1 MRSQAIMLH
10 SSKGM
15 RGMQRI
21 SRGMLFLICATPIA
35 GHALIDLDFRP
46 DYQHVAKGSI
56 VSIKLFAVSDNASNQ
71 LLSAMDVVIRW
82 DPDYLNPIS
91 FTNAGNGYNW
101 QSSGFFPGSINNSLS
116 DGDAMWT
123 AWARPGDPAAAT
135 PAGLHVT
142 TFRFTALANTLSTIV
157 EIVPSFNGFQTVVFD
172 GTVPNTPVTGQLDS
186 TSITIT
192 PWVPPPSG
200 PFGTHSESVPEP
212 TTLGALGAAL
222 LAFRVSRRSRK

>member
-1 MRSQAIMLH
+1 M
-10 SSKGM
+10 KGM
-15 RGMQRI
+15 L
-21 SRGMLFLICATPIA
+21 RGMLFLMCMFPMA

-46 DYQHVAKGSI
+46 DYQHVPKGSI
-56 VSIKLFAVSDNASNQ
+56 VSIKLFAVSDNSSNQ

-82 DPDYLNPIS
+82 DPNFLNPIS
-91 FTNAGNGYNW
+91 FTNVGNGYSW
-101 QSSGFFPGSINNSLS
+101 QSSGFFPGSINNSLA

-142 TFRFTALANTLSTIV
+142 TFRFTALANTLSTTV

-172 GTVPNTPVTGQLDS
+172 GTIPNTPVTGQLDS

-192 PWVPPPSG
+192 PWVPPPGG
-200 PFGTHSESVPEP
+200 PIGSHSESVPEP
-212 TTLGALGAAL
+212 TTFSALGAAL
-222 LAFRVSRRSRK
+222 LAYRLSRRSKKR